1 MLSAIPNLITG
12 LRFILV
18 IPISVYIYQ
27 GNDLFALVLF
37 IIAGLSDGLDGY
49 LARRY
54 DWSSEFGKFADPLAD
69 KCLIIATL
77 IASIIFLIIDVI
89 WLSFATKSFYRP
101 LIGNLLADKPVMWA
115 AALFYILY
123 VFGMSLIVIQ
133 PCIDSDS
140 IFKTIYTGFVFG
152 LVAYGTYN
160 LTNMAVLNGWS
171 PTVTFVDMF
180 WGGTLTAVSATTGL
194 YIAKK
199 IVHLI

>member
-1 MLSAIPNLITG
+1 M
-12 LRFILV
+12 
-18 IPISVYIYQ
+18 IYL
-27 GNDLFALVLF
+27 NNM
-37 IIAGLSDGLDGY
+37 I
-49 LARRY
+49 
-54 DWSSEFGKFADPLAD
+54 
-69 KCLIIATL
+69 KCLIVATL
-77 IASIIFLIIDVI
+77 IASVIFLIIDVI

-140 IFKTIYTGFVFG
+140 IFKSIYTGFIFG

-180 WGGTLTAVSATTGL
+180 WGGTLTAFSATTGL

-199 IVHLI
+199 IVHIS

>member
-1 MLSAIPNLITG
+1 M
-12 LRFILV
+12 
-18 IPISVYIYQ
+18 IYL
-27 GNDLFALVLF
+27 NDM
-37 IIAGLSDGLDGY
+37 I
-49 LARRY
+49 
-54 DWSSEFGKFADPLAD
+54 
-69 KCLIIATL
+69 KCLIVATL
-77 IASIIFLIIDVI
+77 IASVIFLIIDVI

-123 VFGMSLIVIQ
+123 VFGMSFIVIQ

-140 IFKTIYTGFVFG
+140 IFKTIYTGFIFG

-180 WGGTLTAVSATTGL
+180 WGGTLTAFSATTGL

-199 IVHLI
+199 IVHIS

>member
-1 MLSAIPNLITG
+1 MLL
-12 LRFILV
+12 
-18 IPISVYIYQ
+18 
-27 GNDLFALVLF
+27 
-37 IIAGLSDGLDGY
+37 
-49 LARRY
+49 
-54 DWSSEFGKFADPLAD
+54 
-69 KCLIIATL
+69 ATL

-101 LIGNLLADKPVMWA
+101 LIGNLLSDTPVMWA

-123 VFGMSLIVIQ
+123 VIGMAIVVIQ
-133 PCIDSDS
+133 PCVDSAS

-160 LTNMAVLNGWS
+160 LTNMAVLKGWS

-180 WGGTLTAVSATTGL
+180 WGGSLTALSASTGL

-199 IVHLI
+199 IVHY